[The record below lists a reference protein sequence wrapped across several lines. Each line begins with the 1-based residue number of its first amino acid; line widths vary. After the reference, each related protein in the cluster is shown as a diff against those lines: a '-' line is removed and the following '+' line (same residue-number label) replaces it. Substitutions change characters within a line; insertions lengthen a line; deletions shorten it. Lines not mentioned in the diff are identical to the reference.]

1 MDLLKYL
8 TPMKNIPERFS
19 NLAFWRG
26 VRKLKD
32 EVVSAFEYVDSWGK
46 NIESKLTTIP
56 YHNQYP
62 YQYIKTP
69 SDSVRVPTQ
78 FKAPLSIEKLQYETE
93 YSKDT
98 YSVTINGVVT
108 PYIPNIKLEEFYIND
123 IYIRVYLHAPNDA
136 VIFKQWAIHTNTA
149 IKSINVDENGYVK
162 SFDMMPSIETFTI
175 ADIDEYVT
183 TGKEITAELAFN
195 VLWKVH

>member
-1 MDLLKYL
+1 MNL
-8 TPMKNIPERFS
+8 TKFLEPMKNTPERFS
-19 NLAFWRG
+19 NLGFWRG

-32 EVVSAFEYVDSWGK
+32 EVVNAFEYMDSWGK
-46 NIESKLTTIP
+46 DIERKLTSIP

-62 YQYIKTP
+62 YQYIETP

-78 FKAPLSIEKLQYETE
+78 FGAPLTIEKVGYENG

-98 YSVTINGVVT
+98 YSVSVNGVVA
-108 PYIPNIKLEEFYIND
+108 PSMPNIKLEDFYIND
-123 IYIRVYLHAPNDA
+123 IYIRVYLHAPDDTT
-136 VIFKQWAIHTNTA
+136 IFKQWAIHTNSA

-162 SFDMMPSIETFTI
+162 SFVMMPSSDTFTI
-175 ADIDEYVT
+175 ADIDEYVA
-183 TGKEITAELAFN
+183 TGKEITCDLVFN

>member
-8 TPMKNIPERFS
+8 VPMKNTPERFS

-32 EVVSAFEYVDSWGK
+32 EVVKAFEYVDSWGK
-46 NIESKLTTIP
+46 NIESKLTSIP

-62 YQYIKTP
+62 YQYVETP
-69 SDSVRVPTQ
+69 SNVVRVPTQ
-78 FKAPLSIEKLQYETE
+78 FRAPLLIEKLQYGES
-93 YSKDT
+93 YSKDS
-98 YSVTINGVVT
+98 YSLSINGVIT
-108 PYIPNIKLEEFYIND
+108 PSMPDIKLEDFYINS
-123 IYIRVYLHAPNDA
+123 IYINIYLHNPNDTT
-136 VIFKQWAIHTNTA
+136 IFKQWKIHTNTA
-149 IKSINVDENGYVK
+149 IKSINVDTNGYVK
-162 SFDMMPSIETFTI
+162 SFNMMPSSETFTI
-175 ADIDEYVT
+175 ADIDEYVA

>member
-8 TPMKNIPERFS
+8 TPMKNLPDRFS

-32 EVVSAFEYVDSWGK
+32 EVVNAFEYVDSWGK
-46 NIESKLTTIP
+46 DIERKLTSIP

-62 YQYIKTP
+62 YQYIETP

-78 FKAPLSIEKLQYETE
+78 FKATLSIEKVQYENV

-98 YSVTINGVVT
+98 YSVNVNGVVA
-108 PYIPNIKLEEFYIND
+108 PYIPDIKLEDFYIND
-123 IYIRVYLHAPNDA
+123 IYIRVYLHAPDDA
-136 VIFKQWAIHTNTA
+136 TIFKEWSIHTNTA
-149 IKSINVDENGYVK
+149 IKSINVDSNGYVK
-162 SFDMMPSIETFTI
+162 SFDMMPSSDTFTI
-175 ADIDEYVT
+175 ADIDEYVA

-195 VLWKVH
+195 VLWKVQ

>member
-8 TPMKNIPERFS
+8 ELMNNLPDRFS

-26 VRKLKD
+26 VRQLKD
-32 EVVSAFEYVDSWGK
+32 EVVNAFEYLDSWGK
-46 NIESKLTTIP
+46 DIERKLTSIP

-62 YQYIKTP
+62 YQYIETP

-78 FKAPLSIEKLQYETE
+78 FKAPLSIKKLQYKNE

-98 YSVTINGVVT
+98 YSAIVNGVVT
-108 PYIPNIKLEEFYIND
+108 PSMPDIKLENFYIND
-123 IYIRVYLHAPNDA
+123 IYIRVYLHTPGDA
-136 VIFKQWAIHTNTA
+136 GIFKQWAIHTNTA

-162 SFDMMPSIETFTI
+162 SFVMMPTTDIFTI
-175 ADIDEYVT
+175 ADIDEYVA

-195 VLWKVH
+195 VLW

>member
-8 TPMKNIPERFS
+8 EPMKNVPERFS

-26 VRKLKD
+26 VRKLRD
-32 EVVSAFEYVDSWGK
+32 EVVNAFEYVDSWGK
-46 NIESKLTTIP
+46 NIESKLTSIP

-62 YQYIKTP
+62 YQYIETP
-69 SDSVRVPTQ
+69 SDSVRVATQ
-78 FKAPLSIEKLQYETE
+78 FCAPLSIEKLQYKNE
-93 YSKDT
+93 YSKDS
-98 YSVTINGVVT
+98 YSVNVNGVVA
-108 PYIPNIKLEEFYIND
+108 PSMPNIKLEEFYIND
-123 IYIRVYLHAPNDA
+123 IYIRVYLHEHDDTG
-136 VIFKQWAIHTNTA
+136 IFKQWAIHTNTA

-162 SFDMMPSIETFTI
+162 SFDMMPSSETFTI

-183 TGKEITAELAFN
+183 TGKEMTAELAFN

>member
-8 TPMKNIPERFS
+8 EPMKNIPERFS

-62 YQYIKTP
+62 YQYVETP
-69 SDSVRVPTQ
+69 SDAVRVPTQ
-78 FKAPLSIEKLQYETE
+78 FKVPLNITKVAFDDG

-98 YSVTINGVVT
+98 YSVNISGIIT
-108 PYIPNIKLEEFYIND
+108 PSMPPIKLEDFYLND
-123 IYIRVYLHAPNDA
+123 IYINIYLHKHNDTT
-136 VIFKQWAIHTNTA
+136 IFKKWAIHTNTA
-149 IKSINVDENGYVK
+149 IKSINLDENGYVK
-162 SFDMMPSIETFTI
+162 SFNMMPVSETFTI
-175 ADIDEYVT
+175 ADIDEYVA

>member
-8 TPMKNIPERFS
+8 TPMKNMPERFS

-32 EVVSAFEYVDSWGK
+32 EVVNAFEYVNSWGE
-46 NIESKLTTIP
+46 NIERKLTSIP

-62 YQYIKTP
+62 YQYIETP

-78 FKAPLSIEKLQYETE
+78 FRAPLNIEKVQYGESF
-93 YSKDT
+93 SKDT
-98 YSVTINGVVT
+98 YSVNINGVIT
-108 PYIPNIKLEEFYIND
+108 PSMPDIKLEEFYINS
-123 IYIRVYLHAPNDA
+123 IYINVYLHNPDDTT
-136 VIFKQWAIHTNTA
+136 IFKQWKIHTNTA
-149 IKSINVDENGYVK
+149 IKAINLDTNGYVK
-162 SFDMMPSIETFTI
+162 SFNMMPSSDTFTI
-175 ADIDEYVT
+175 ADIDEYAA

>member
-8 TPMKNIPERFS
+8 EPMKSLPDRFS

-32 EVVSAFEYVDSWGK
+32 EVVNAFEYINSWGE
-46 NIESKLTTIP
+46 NIESKLSSIP

-62 YQYIKTP
+62 YQYVDTP
-69 SDSVRVPTQ
+69 SNVVRVPTQ
-78 FKAPLSIEKLQYETE
+78 FRAPISIEKLKYKNE

-98 YSVTINGVVT
+98 YSVNISGVIT
-108 PYIPNIKLEEFYIND
+108 PPMPNIKLEDFYLND
-123 IYIRVYLHAPNDA
+123 IYIRIFLHLPDDYE
-136 VIFKQWAIHTNTA
+136 VFKMWSIHTNTA

-162 SFDMMPSIETFTI
+162 SFDMMPTLDAFTI
-175 ADIDEYVT
+175 PDIDEYAA
-183 TGKEITAELAFN
+183 TGKEVTAELAFN
-195 VLWKVH
+195 VLWKQS

>member
-8 TPMKNIPERFS
+8 EPMKNIPERFS

-32 EVVSAFEYVDSWGK
+32 EVVNAFEYVDSWGK
-46 NIESKLTTIP
+46 NIESRLTSIP
-56 YHNQYP
+56 YHNQFP
-62 YQYIKTP
+62 YQYIETP

-78 FKAPLSIEKLQYETE
+78 FKAPLNITKLAYDDG
-93 YSKDT
+93 YSKDS
-98 YSVTINGVVT
+98 YSVNISDIIT
-108 PYIPNIKLEEFYIND
+108 PTMPPIKLEDFYLND
-123 IYIRVYLHAPNDA
+123 IYISIYLHKPNDTT
-136 VIFKQWAIHTNTA
+136 VFKQWAIHTNTA

-162 SFDMMPSIETFTI
+162 SFNMMPSLEAFTI
-175 ADIDEYVT
+175 ADIDEYVA
-183 TGKEITAELAFN
+183 TGKEITADLAFN

>member
-8 TPMKNIPERFS
+8 VPMKNTPERFS

-32 EVVSAFEYVDSWGK
+32 EVVKAFEYEDSWGK
-46 NIESKLTTIP
+46 NIESKLTSIP

-62 YQYIKTP
+62 YQYVETP
-69 SDSVRVPTQ
+69 SNVVRVPTQ
-78 FKAPLSIEKLQYETE
+78 FRAPLLIEKLQYGES
-93 YSKDT
+93 YSKDS
-98 YSVTINGVVT
+98 YSLSINGVIT
-108 PYIPNIKLEEFYIND
+108 PSMPDIKLEDFYINS
-123 IYIRVYLHAPNDA
+123 IYINIYLHNPNDTT
-136 VIFKQWAIHTNTA
+136 IFKQWKIHTNTA
-149 IKSINVDENGYVK
+149 IKSINVDTNGYVK
-162 SFDMMPSIETFTI
+162 SFNMMPSSETFTI
-175 ADIDEYVT
+175 ADIDEYVA

>member
-8 TPMKNIPERFS
+8 APMKNMPERFS

-32 EVVSAFEYVDSWGK
+32 EVVSAFEYVDRWGK
-46 NIESKLTTIP
+46 DIERKLTSIP

-62 YQYIKTP
+62 YQYIETP
-69 SDSVRVPTQ
+69 SDSVRAPTQ
-78 FKAPLSIEKLQYETE
+78 FRAPLTIEKVAYENG

-98 YSVTINGVVT
+98 YSVSGNGVVA
-108 PYIPNIKLEEFYIND
+108 PSMPNIKLEEFYIND
-123 IYIRVYLHAPNDA
+123 IYIQIYLHAPNDTT
-136 VIFKQWAIHTNTA
+136 IFKQWAIHTNSA

-162 SFDMMPSIETFTI
+162 SFVMMPSSDTFTI
-175 ADIDEYVT
+175 ADIDEYVA

>member
-8 TPMKNIPERFS
+8 APMKNIPERFS

-32 EVVSAFEYVDSWGK
+32 EVVNAFEYLDSWGK
-46 NIESKLTTIP
+46 DIERKLNSIP

-62 YQYIKTP
+62 YQYIETP
-69 SDSVRVPTQ
+69 SDSVRAPTQ
-78 FKAPLSIEKLQYETE
+78 FRAPLTIEKVAYENG

-98 YSVTINGVVT
+98 YSVSVNGVVA
-108 PYIPNIKLEEFYIND
+108 PSMPNIKLEEFYIND
-123 IYIRVYLHAPNDA
+123 IYIQIYLHAPNDTT
-136 VIFKQWAIHTNTA
+136 IFKQWAIHTNSA

-162 SFDMMPSIETFTI
+162 SFVMMPSSDTFTI
-175 ADIDEYVT
+175 ADIDEYVA

>member
-8 TPMKNIPERFS
+8 EPMKNIPERFS

-32 EVVSAFEYVDSWGK
+32 EVVNAFDYVNSWGN

-62 YQYIKTP
+62 YQYIETP

-78 FKAPLSIEKLQYETE
+78 FRAPLSIEKVQYENA

-98 YSVTINGVVT
+98 YSVNVSGVIT

-123 IYIRVYLHAPNDA
+123 IYIRVYLHAPDDA
-136 VIFKQWAIHTNTA
+136 TIFKQWVIHTNTA

-162 SFDMMPSIETFTI
+162 SFDMMPSSETFTI
-175 ADIDEYVT
+175 ADIDEYT
-183 TGKEITAELAFN
+183 ATGKEITAELAFN